1 MRPSEEGAE
10 AQVVIVGAGS
20 AGLST
25 GAALKREGIDPVLLE
40 KDDRIGGS
48 WSRRYERLH
57 LHTIRRFSGLAHHP
71 ISRAYPRYVSKDM
84 FAAYLQEYA
93 ELFQLRVELNRPVEV
108 VRPLDGGLWETVV
121 GDGKRLRSRVVIFA
135 TGRYNEP
142 VLPSWRGM
150 ESFEGRVVHSSRY
163 SSGRDFA
170 GEAVLVVGIGNSG
183 AEIAADLVEQ
193 GASRVVIAVRSAP
206 PIMPRDLFGVMP
218 VQLLGIAL
226 TPIPAPKLLDRGGAV
241 MRRIAIGDLGKYGL
255 GKAKWGPFTARRP
268 AVIDVGFLKKLKGLE
283 VTVRPDVV
291 RLTAT
296 GVVFS
301 DGSEEQF
308 DAVVAATGFDSG
320 LAKLLEVPGV
330 VSDTGKPV
338 FRSGRPTAHPGLYF
352 IGFDETVRGV
362 LFETNRDSKRLARSV
377 RRYLDS

>member
-1 MRPSEEGAE
+1 MRPIDERVD

-25 GAALKREGIDPVLLE
+25 GAALKKEGIDPILLE

-71 ISRAYPRYVSKDM
+71 IPRTYPRYVPKDM

-93 ELFQLRVELNRPVEV
+93 EVFQLRVELNRPVKA

-121 GDGKRLRSRVVIFA
+121 GDGEPMRSRVVIFA

-142 VLPSWRGM
+142 VLPSWPGL
-150 ESFEGRVVHSSRY
+150 ESFSGRVVHSSRY
-163 SSGRDFA
+163 SSGREFA

-193 GASRVVIAVRSAP
+193 RASRVVIAVRSSP

-268 AVIDVGFLKKLKGLE
+268 AVIDVGFLEKLKGLE
-283 VTVRPDVV
+283 VTIRPDVE

-296 GVVFS
+296 GAVFS
-301 DGSEEQF
+301 DGSEEEF
-308 DAVVAATGFDSG
+308 DAIVAATGFDSG
-320 LAKLLEVPGV
+320 LGKVIDVPGV
-330 VSDTGKPV
+330 VSANGKPV
-338 FRSGRPTAHPGLYF
+338 FRSGRPTSHPGLYF

-377 RRYLDS
+377 RRYLDG